1 MADTPRHHTL
11 PSFLAFVLS
20 VASDLVEKALALPA
34 VDVQAV
40 DAVAGS
46 SEADSRLPDSPSSGC
61 LLCTVVTVDMFSAEG
76 KAGSRL

>member
-20 VASDLVEKALALPA
+20 VAADLVEKALGLPA

-40 DAVAGS
+40 DAVAGLHQKQIQGYLT
-46 SEADSRLPDSPSSGC
+46 AP
-61 LLCTVVTVDMFSAEG
+61 LLGACCVQW
-76 KAGSRL
+76 